1 MSPGKHNPIKKK
13 LTKEK
18 VLGMMSEGVDQSIH
32 SADKVIETN
41 NLKSKAGLGGS
52 KVGSFFVKQAIKQG
66 LKNYV
71 GPMVSKAFGVAS
83 MFLTPTAGYAQTK
96 KLEGD
101 FKSDEEVDAEF
112 ERRRRADRAKKK
124 GIKTIMDPDY

>member
-13 LTKEK
+13 LTKEE
-18 VLGMMSEGVDQSIH
+18 VLGMMSEGVDESIH
-32 SADKVIETN
+32 PADKVIKTN
-41 NLKSKAGLGGS
+41 NLKSQF
-52 KVGSFFVKQAIKQG
+52 VVKQAIKQG

-83 MFLTPTAGYAQTK
+83 MFLTPTVGYAQTK
-96 KLEGD
+96 KLRGD

-112 ERRRRADRAKKK
+112 ERRRKVDRAKKK
-124 GIKTIMDPDY
+124 GITTIMHPDY

>member
-1 MSPGKHNPIKKK
+1 MSPGKHNPINKK

-32 SADKVIETN
+32 SADKVIEIN
-41 NLKSKAGLGGS
+41 NLKSQAGLGGS

-83 MFLTPTAGYAQTK
+83 MFLTPMAGYAQTK
-96 KLEGD
+96 KLED
-101 FKSDEEVDAEF
+101 FKSNEEIEAEF
-112 ERRRRADRAKKK
+112 ARKRRDDRAKKK